1 MMLINGTESTTVAA
15 TDRGLAYGDGL
26 FSTIKVEWGKVQL
39 WDFHLQ
45 RLQLGAQRLFFPD
58 VDWVSLT
65 DEVQLLAETV
75 SDKPEA
81 VIKIILTRG
90 SGGRGYSS
98 KGCVEPLRILSS
110 HDFPEFYKQWQ
121 NEGIEVILCQ
131 QKLAINPQLAG
142 LKTLNRL
149 EQVLIKHELEMQQA
163 AEGIVCDTNGFVIET
178 CTANIFIYLDNQWQT
193 PKLDGCG
200 VAGVKRRQVME
211 SARQGGITI
220 SEVNLQVEDMLNAQ
234 AVCLT
239 NALMGLVPVKQFQS
253 HIYPKSGFSF
263 IHKLQELLAEGA
275 INDVKKS

>member
-1 MMLINGTESTTVAA
+1 MLINGTESTTVAA

-26 FSTIKVEWGKVQL
+26 FSTIKVERGKVQL

-58 VDWVSLT
+58 MDWSLLT
-65 DEVQLLAETV
+65 DEVQSLAKTLT
-75 SDKPEA
+75 DKPEA

-121 NEGIEVILCQ
+121 NEGIKVILCQ
-131 QKLAINPQLAG
+131 QKLATNPQLAG

-163 AEGIVCDTNGFVIET
+163 VEGIVCDSNGFVVET
-178 CTANIFIYLDNQWQT
+178 CTANIFIYLDNQWLT
-193 PKLDGCG
+193 PKLDACG

-211 SARQGGITI
+211 AAKQAGITV
-220 SEVNLQVEDMLNAQ
+220 SEVNLTVDDLLKAQ
-234 AVCLT
+234 ALCLT
-239 NALMGLVPVKQFQS
+239 NALMGIVPVKQFQS
-253 HIYPKSGFSF
+253 HIYPQSGFFF
-263 IHKLQELLAEGA
+263 IHRLQDLLAEGS
-275 INDVKKS
+275 DK